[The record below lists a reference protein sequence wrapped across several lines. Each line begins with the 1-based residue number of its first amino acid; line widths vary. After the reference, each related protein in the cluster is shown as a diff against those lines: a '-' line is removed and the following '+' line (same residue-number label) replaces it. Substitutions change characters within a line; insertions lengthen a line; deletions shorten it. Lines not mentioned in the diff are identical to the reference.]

1 MNNLKNILLAIV
13 FLLTTNSCIEWFTVD
28 DEYYD
33 VTIVN
38 NSTDTIYTHVQGG
51 VDIREPYFED
61 LWDYSVRCI
70 FPDTSFTYSMRKE
83 AHFYD
88 HRISLIVLKK
98 TTYEK
103 YTIEE
108 IRTQKIMDYG
118 VVYSYEELEKMN
130 FVIKYTGQEKK

>member
-13 FLLTTNSCIEWFTVD
+13 FLLTINSCIEWFTVD

-38 NSTDTIYTHVQGG
+38 NSSDTVFVHFQGG

-61 LWDYSVRCI
+61 MWDYSLERI
-70 FPDTSFTYSMRKE
+70 LPDSTFIYPTTKGPDY
-83 AHFYD
+83 YN
-88 HRISLIVLKK
+88 HRFSLIVLNRA
-98 TTYEK
+98 TYEK
-103 YTIEE
+103 YSIEE

-118 VVYSYEELEKMN
+118 VVYSYEDLEKMG